1 MSGEFGLNENI
12 DLVDPFFRKT
22 LKLTFTQKPISMA
35 HSVSAHLADLLE
47 ETGVHHIFG
56 VTGDAINYFVKSIE
70 EKENMTWVGMRHE
83 GNAAFAAYAQAA
95 LDNNLGVCAGTI
107 GPGALHL
114 INGLYS
120 AKRER
125 TPILAVTGQVEHT
138 RRGSH
143 YFQETNLE
151 KVFDDLCA
159 FQAIIRTPESATRV
173 MQKAIQI
180 ALAYNT
186 ICRIELPAD
195 MGDADAGKPDDR
207 RIIFRSD
214 ARLFPG
220 RESVRRAA
228 NLINEKEKITILA
241 GAGCREAKKEVIQLA
256 KTVKAP
262 IVNTL
267 RASDIFDFDTE
278 QVIGQTGLL
287 GNPSAYRAIKH
298 CDLLLMIGTDFPYDE
313 FLPYEKPTI
322 QIDNNLTNIGNR
334 THVDIGI
341 HGDARLSVT
350 ELLKVIEG
358 KPNDDYLNKHLA
370 QFADWKAEKK
380 EEASPENDVE
390 PLHPQIF
397 TAMVNE
403 HASRD
408 AIIALDTSTAVIWA
422 ARTIS
427 FFGDRRILGSFNH
440 GSMSVGLPAGI
451 GAQLMYPEREV
462 WVMAGDGG
470 FSMGM
475 QDFLTAV
482 TLDLPV
488 KLIVF
493 NNSELSLIKLEMEKA
508 GESPNLSASSLQNPD
523 FAAYAK
529 LCGGD
534 GVRVEHADQIEDA
547 ILQAKASEG
556 PFIIDAIVNS
566 GELPFPPE
574 VSLEDAVK
582 MSASKLKEMKEAAK
596 GNTRQWENLVAEWKA
611 LLH

>member
-1 MSGEFGLNENI
+1 LEFGPVGNIGLI
-12 DLVDPFFRKT
+12 DLFFRKPFQPN
-22 LKLTFTQKPISMA
+22 LIPKPIIMA
-35 HSVSAHLADLLE
+35 RSVSAHLSDLLE
-47 ETGVHHIFG
+47 EAGVQQVFG
-56 VTGDAINYFVKSIE
+56 VTGDALNYLVSNIE
-70 EKENMTWVGMRHE
+70 EKENMSWVGMRHE

-95 LDNNLGVCAGTI
+95 LSNNLGVCAGTI

-125 TPILAVTGQVEHT
+125 TPILAVTGQVERT

-143 YFQETNLE
+143 YFQETDLQ

-180 ALAYNT
+180 ALAHNT

-195 MGDADAGKPDDR
+195 LGDIDAGKVEDR
-207 RIIFRSD
+207 RPILRSD
-214 ARLFPG
+214 AQLFPG
-220 RESVRRAA
+220 RESIQKAA
-228 NLINEKEKITILA
+228 NLINDHSQITILA
-241 GAGCREAKKEVIQLA
+241 GAGCRNAKDEVIQLA
-256 KTVKAP
+256 KTLKAP

-287 GNPSAYRAIKH
+287 GNPSAYKAVKN
-298 CDLLLMIGTDFPYDE
+298 CDVLLMIGTDFPYDE

-334 THVDIGI
+334 TYVDVGI
-341 HGDARLSVT
+341 HGDAQPSIRA
-350 ELLKVIEG
+350 LLKQVNSTSNE
-358 KPNDDYLNKHLA
+358 DFQNKHLA
-370 QFADWKAEKK
+370 GFADWKNKK
-380 EEASPENDVE
+380 QEEASLDNDVE
-390 PLHPQIF
+390 PLHPQLF
-397 TAMVNE
+397 SAMVNQ
-403 HASRD
+403 HAASD

-451 GAQLMYPEREV
+451 GAQILYPDREV
-462 WVMAGDGG
+462 WVLAGDGG

-475 QDFLTAV
+475 QDLITAAN
-482 TLDLPV
+482 LQLPL
-488 KLIVF
+488 KIIIF

-508 GESPNLSASSLQNPD
+508 GESPNLSASSLDNPD
-523 FAAYAK
+523 FAAFAK
-529 LCGGD
+529 MCGGD
-534 GVRVEHADQIEDA
+534 GVRVEHADQIKEA
-547 ILQAKASEG
+547 IRQAKQAKG

-566 GELPFPPE
+566 GELPFPPD
-574 VSLEDAVK
+574 VTIDDAVK
-582 MSASKLKEMKEAAK
+582 LTQSKLKEVKEAAS
-596 GNTRQWENLVAEWKA
+596 GNTRQWENLVKEIKA
-611 LLH
+611 LIH